1 MQKNAKERCALFG
14 FISHKKMIESRKK
27 KNVKERSVLYIRLK
41 KNLTF
46 FFAIYMYISIY
57 ICIYLYI
64 LSIYIYIY
72 LYISIYIIYCIYIYI
87 YISAVY
93 IYIEK
98 NNATF
103 WVLLR
108 SFTFFAKE
116 CCVLCILLC
125 SLEKNAKERIIL
137 LGLISRQNTQKKNV
151 KERCVL

>member
-57 ICIYLYI
+57 LYISVYIYIYYLYI
-64 LSIYIYIY
+64 YICSIYIYWKKERNI
-72 LYISIYIIYCIYIYI
+72 LRSFAFFCKRTKR
-87 YISAVY
+87 S
-93 IYIEK
+93 
-98 NNATF
+98 
-103 WVLLR
+103 LR

-116 CCVLCILLC
+116 CCVLCILLR

-137 LGLISRQNTQKKNV
+137 LGLISRQNTRKKNV

>member
-72 LYISIYIIYCIYIYI
+72 
-87 YISAVY
+87 ISAVY

-103 WVLLR
+103 CVLLR

-137 LGLISRQNTQKKNV
+137 LGLISRQNTRKKNV

>member
-57 ICIYLYI
+57 I
-64 LSIYIYIY
+64 YIY
-72 LYISIYIIYCIYIYI
+72 LYISIYIIYIYLYIYICSIYIYWKKQRNI
-87 YISAVY
+87 
-93 IYIEK
+93 
-98 NNATF
+98 
-103 WVLLR
+103 LR

-137 LGLISRQNTQKKNV
+137 LGLISCQNTRKKNV